1 MGYTLKAIAAASL
14 DRVIGKD
21 GDLPWRLPDDLK
33 WFKKITSGHTILMG
47 RKTWASL
54 GRPLPNRRNVVLS
67 RTMEAVE
74 GMEVIRSLDELEA
87 IGLSGEVFV
96 IGGGELY
103 AQLLEKCVE
112 LYLTT
117 VLRKVPDG
125 DAFFPEH
132 EHLFDPEEDLAETK
146 DFILQRWVRKT

>member
-1 MGYTLKAIAAASL
+1 
-14 DRVIGKD
+14 
-21 GDLPWRLPDDLK
+21 
-33 WFKKITSGHTILMG
+33 
-47 RKTWASL
+47 
-54 GRPLPNRRNVVLS
+54 VLS
-67 RTMEAVE
+67 RTMEAAE
-74 GMEVIRSLDELEA
+74 GMEVIRSLKELET
-87 IGLSGEVFV
+87 IGLSGDVFV

-132 EHLFDPEEDLAETK
+132 EHLFDPEEILAETK
-146 DFILQRWVRKT
+146 DFVLQRWVRKTSE

>member
-21 GDLPWRLPDDLK
+21 GDLPWRLSEDLK
-33 WFKKITSGHTILMG
+33 WFKKITSGHAILMG
-47 RKTWASL
+47 RKTWESL
-54 GRPLPNRRNVVLS
+54 GHPLPNRRNLVLS
-67 RTMEAVE
+67 RTMEEVE
-74 GMEVIRSLDELEA
+74 GMEVVRSLDALQS

-103 AQLLEKCVE
+103 AQLLEKCEE

-117 VLRKVPDG
+117 VHRKVPEG

-132 EHLFDPEEDLAETK
+132 KHLFDPKDNLAETK